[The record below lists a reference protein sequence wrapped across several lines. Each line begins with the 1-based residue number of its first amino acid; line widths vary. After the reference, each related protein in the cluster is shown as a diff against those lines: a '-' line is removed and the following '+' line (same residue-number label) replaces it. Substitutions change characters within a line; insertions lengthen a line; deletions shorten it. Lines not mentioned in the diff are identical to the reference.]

1 MDLTRVLEEQIY
13 GFIAEYLELR
23 KRPENMG
30 GHILTLWDGLNI
42 VYRENLWV

>member
-13 GFIAEYLELR
+13 GFIVEYLELR
-23 KRPENMG
+23 KRPEYMG
-30 GHILTLWDGLNI
+30 GHILILLDGLNI